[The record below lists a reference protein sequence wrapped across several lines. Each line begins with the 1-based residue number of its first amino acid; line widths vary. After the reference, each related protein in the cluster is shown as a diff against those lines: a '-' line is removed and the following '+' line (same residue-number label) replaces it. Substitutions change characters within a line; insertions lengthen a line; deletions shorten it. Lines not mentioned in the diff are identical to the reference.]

1 VCSCVWREGSVPGV
15 WSLCEVA
22 CMSMQALHKLTLSI
36 CTPLPNPCPTPNLCQ
51 VPTVGQNWTVDPFSG
66 LLRDG
71 FVWGRGSIDDKQ
83 AVVSILEA
91 VEHLLASGFAPKRSL
106 FIVFGHDEVRS
117 G

>member
-1 VCSCVWREGSVPGV
+1 MCS
-15 WSLCEVA
+15 
-22 CMSMQALHKLTLSI
+22 
-36 CTPLPNPCPTPNLCQ
+36 NLRQ
-51 VPTVGQNWTVDPFSG
+51 VPTVGQNWTVDPFAG

-91 VEHLLASGFAPKRSL
+91 VEHLLASGFAPQRSV

-117 G
+117 GWVGCWCWPCLYCRTRLLH